1 MSAAMSDVAAA
12 PVEAAAKR
20 SPFSPVSAATRGPF
34 VLKAAALVAL
44 YYGSAKLGYE
54 FNFAGPVASII
65 WLPVGVAIAFLSV
78 FGLAFWPAVL
88 IGDLLANDYTALPL
102 GAALGQTTGNVLE
115 VLVAAALL
123 RRLMRRGSPLG
134 SIGGVTEMLVAIA
147 VGTMISAIV
156 GPISLT
162 LAGVV

>member
-12 PVEAAAKR
+12 PVEAAAER
-20 SPFSPVSAATRGPF
+20 SPLSSVSAATRGPF

-54 FNFAGPVASII
+54 FNFAGPVAAII

-88 IGDLLANDYTALPL
+88 
-102 GAALGQTTGNVLE
+102 
-115 VLVAAALL
+115 L
-123 RRLMRRGSPLG
+123 RRLMRRGSPLA

-147 VGTMISAIV
+147 AGTMISAIV

-162 LAGVV
+162 IAGVFTV